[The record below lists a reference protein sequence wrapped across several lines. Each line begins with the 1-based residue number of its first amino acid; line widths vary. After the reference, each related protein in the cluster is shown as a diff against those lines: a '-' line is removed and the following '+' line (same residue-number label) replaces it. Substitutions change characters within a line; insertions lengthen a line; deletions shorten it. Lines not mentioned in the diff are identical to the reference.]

1 MRGICIFFLS
11 GAFFPLQGLPKAI
24 QTIVAINPLSYG
36 VDGLRGAVTGVFNFS
51 LSTDLIVLSL
61 ATTILISIGTYLF
74 NKIQI

>member
-61 ATTILISIGTYLF
+61 ATAILIGIGTYLF
-74 NKIQI
+74 SKIQI